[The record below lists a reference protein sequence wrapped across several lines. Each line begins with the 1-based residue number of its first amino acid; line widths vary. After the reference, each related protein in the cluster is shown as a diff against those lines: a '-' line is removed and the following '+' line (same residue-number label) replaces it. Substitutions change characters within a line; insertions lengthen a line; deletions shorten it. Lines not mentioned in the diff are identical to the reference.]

1 MIKRHSTVAKQTW
14 QREPAKQTH
23 PYCET
28 AEVRGQLS
36 QRSKKKEKG
45 EKNEEM
51 AQMTEVRL
59 DKGKVAEETEEI
71 KENQEERGNGRSIV
85 LLIKIIILFIL

>member
-1 MIKRHSTVAKQTW
+1 MIKRHSAVAKQTW

-28 AEVRGQLS
+28 AEVRGRLS

-45 EKNEEM
+45 GKNEEM
-51 AQMTEVRL
+51 KAQMTEVRL
-59 DKGKVAEETEEI
+59 DKGKIAEEVEAI
-71 KENQEERGNGRSIV
+71 KENQEEKEKPEKKDKVKGDQSYH
-85 LLIKIIILFIL
+85 

>member
-1 MIKRHSTVAKQTW
+1 MIKRHSAVAKQTW

-28 AEVRGQLS
+28 AEVRGRLS

-45 EKNEEM
+45 GKNEEIK
-51 AQMTEVRL
+51 AQMTEERL
-59 DKGKVAEETEEI
+59 DKGKVAERSRSNKGKSRRKGETREE
-71 KENQEERGNGRSIV
+71 G
-85 LLIKIIILFIL
+85 